1 MCPSQPPLW
10 HNVGMSSI
18 AVIPFSTRISDE
30 LAGHVARGLSLELA
44 DWLGTLGG
52 DCLVLP
58 SAQTDE
64 DGAWRKLVSF
74 TEELPPE
81 AVIELIHG
89 IPDENGHEPE
99 YRLVVSGIIEQIGG
113 TPFQDG
119 LSIAVSVT
127 DIAGGFPRGRFTAD
141 LMPVSFGDSIASL
154 FGQVAE
160 ALGLERKTPY
170 ATITRNFQAWLNLLI
185 TRALI
190 LAAEVGAVARNA
202 QGIYNPALEALR
214 LDPAFTAARDKLGD
228 LAQVLVLERGFEPG
242 EAVKALDQAVARAGT
257 DWRAL
262 RARGHL
268 MLAANE
274 PSHAAK
280 AFCQVLSGKH
290 EAPDKNERMRAA
302 LLAGKAFNL
311 ADRHVEAQRVLSVAM
326 QAENLR
332 VEAIVESATSSAA
345 MGESAVAE
353 RLWRRA
359 LELEPQSISAHL
371 YLARLYRSRGEADK
385 AAEQYEELVKAHGL
399 PREVFA
405 DAAEFFVVNGRHE
418 QALAAAERYADEHPG
433 DAIAHVLTASS
444 LNALGR
450 HKRALKSLDKAEVC
464 VGVEEIR
471 DLVTRQRRYAEHPD
485 AEQRFRTAADAAL
498 SGNAERGEAEM
509 RELIE
514 RFPEFWEAHLF
525 LGISLRRLERWQE
538 AREVL
543 EHLKANQQLPGIDKE
558 LTGIYSQLGQPE
570 KALECAKQAMD
581 AAPEDPTL
589 LTNYAAALL
598 ENDRVDEAAKYAAR
612 AEMLMPGDEPTAKLM
627 ELIKLRMTRRGMI
640 KNFAATIKEAA
651 GWFKFGRRKK

>member
-1 MCPSQPPLW
+1 
-10 HNVGMSSI
+10 MSSI

-30 LAGHVARGLSLELA
+30 LAGHVARGLSLELS
-44 DWLGTLGG
+44 DWLTDQGG
-52 DCLVLP
+52 ECLVLT
-58 SAQTDE
+58 SAQTEE

-74 TEELPPE
+74 NEELSSE
-81 AVIELIHG
+81 AVNELIHG

-99 YRLVVSGIIEQIGG
+99 FKLVVSGIIEQIAD
-113 TPFQDG
+113 TQYQDG
-119 LSIAVSVT
+119 LHIAISVT
-127 DIAGGFPRGRFTAD
+127 DLSGGFSRGRFTAD
-141 LMPVSFGDSIASL
+141 LMPASFGDSIAGL
-154 FGQVAE
+154 FRQVAE
-160 ALGLERKTPY
+160 ALGLAAKSPY

-190 LAAEVGAVARNA
+190 LAAEVGAVARDA
-202 QGIYNPALEALR
+202 KGVYNPALEALR
-214 LDPAFTAARDKLGD
+214 LDPAFTVARDKLGD
-228 LAQVLVLERGFEPG
+228 LAQALVLERGFEAG
-242 EAVKALDQAVARAGT
+242 EAVKALDQAVARSGA
-257 DWRAL
+257 DWRTL

-274 PSHAAK
+274 PSNAAK
-280 AFCQVLSGKH
+280 AFCQVLSGKF
-290 EAPDKNERMRAA
+290 EAPDKSERMRAA

-311 ADRHVEAQRVLSVAM
+311 AERHVEAQRVLSVAM

-345 MGESAVAE
+345 LGENAVAE

-359 LELEPQSISAHL
+359 LELEPQSIAARL

-385 AAEQYEELVKAHGL
+385 AAEQYEELIKAPGL

-418 QALAAAERYADEHPG
+418 QALNAAERYADEHPG

-444 LNALGR
+444 LNALGK

-471 DLVTRQRRYAEHPD
+471 DLVTRQRRYAEHPEI
-485 AEQRFRTAADAAL
+485 EQRFRAGADAAL
-498 SGNAERGEAEM
+498 TGIAGRGEAEM
-509 RELIE
+509 RELLA

-525 LGISLRRLERWQE
+525 LGIALRRQQKWQE
-538 AREVL
+538 ARGVL
-543 EHLKANQQLPGIDKE
+543 EHLKAHQQLPGIDKE
-558 LTGIYSQLGQPE
+558 LTGIYSQLGQPD

-598 ENDRVDEAAKYAAR
+598 ENDKIDEAAKYAAR
-612 AEMLMPGDEPTAKLM
+612 AEMLMPGDEPTRKLQ
-627 ELIKLRMTRRGMI
+627 ELIKLRMTKRGMI
-640 KNFAATIKEAA
+640 KNFAATIKEATS
-651 GWFKFGRRKK
+651 WFKFGRRKK

>member
-1 MCPSQPPLW
+1 
-10 HNVGMSSI
+10 MSSI

-30 LAGHVARGLSLELA
+30 LAGHVARGLSLELS
-44 DWLGTLGG
+44 DWLTDQGG
-52 DCLVLP
+52 ECLVLT
-58 SAQTDE
+58 SAQTEE

-74 TEELPPE
+74 NEELSSE
-81 AVIELIHG
+81 AVNELIHG

-99 YRLVVSGIIEQIGG
+99 FKLVVSGIIEQIAD
-113 TPFQDG
+113 TQYQDG
-119 LSIAVSVT
+119 LHIAISVT
-127 DIAGGFPRGRFTAD
+127 DLSGGFSRGRFTAD
-141 LMPVSFGDSIASL
+141 LMPASFGDSIAGL
-154 FGQVAE
+154 FRQVAE
-160 ALGLERKTPY
+160 ALGLAAKSPY

-190 LAAEVGAVARNA
+190 LAAEVGAVARDA
-202 QGIYNPALEALR
+202 KGVYNPALEALR
-214 LDPAFTAARDKLGD
+214 LDPAFTIARDKLGD
-228 LAQVLVLERGFEPG
+228 LAQALVLERGFEAG
-242 EAVKALDQAVARAGT
+242 EAVKALDQAVARSGA
-257 DWRAL
+257 DWRTL

-274 PSHAAK
+274 PSNAAK
-280 AFCQVLSGKH
+280 AFCQVLSGKF
-290 EAPDKNERMRAA
+290 EAPDKSERMRAA

-311 ADRHVEAQRVLSVAM
+311 AERHVEAQRVLSVAM

-345 MGESAVAE
+345 LGENAVAE

-359 LELEPQSISAHL
+359 LELEPQSIAARL

-385 AAEQYEELVKAHGL
+385 AAEQYEELIKAPGL

-418 QALAAAERYADEHPG
+418 QALGAAERYADEHPG
-433 DAIAHVLTASS
+433 DAIAHVLMASS
-444 LNALGR
+444 LNALGK
-450 HKRALKSLDKAEVC
+450 HKRALKSLEKAEVC

-485 AEQRFRTAADAAL
+485 AEQRFRAGADAAL
-498 SGNAERGEAEM
+498 TGNAERGEAEM
-509 RELIE
+509 RELLA

-525 LGISLRRLERWQE
+525 LGIALRRRQKWQE
-538 AREVL
+538 ARGVL

-558 LTGIYSQLGQPE
+558 LTGIYSQLGQPG

-598 ENDRVDEAAKYAAR
+598 ENDKIDEAAKYAAR
-612 AEMLMPGDEPTAKLM
+612 AEMLMPGDEPTRKLQ
-627 ELIKLRMTRRGMI
+627 ELIKLRMTKRGMI
-640 KNFAATIKEAA
+640 KNFAATIKEATS
-651 GWFKFGRRKK
+651 WFKFGRRKK

>member
-1 MCPSQPPLW
+1 
-10 HNVGMSSI
+10 MSSI

-30 LAGHVARGLSLELA
+30 LAGHVARGLSLELS
-44 DWLGTLGG
+44 DWLTDQGG
-52 DCLVLP
+52 ECLVLT
-58 SAQTDE
+58 SAQTEE

-74 TEELPPE
+74 NEELSSE
-81 AVIELIHG
+81 AVNELIHG

-99 YRLVVSGIIEQIGG
+99 FKLVVSGIIEQIAD
-113 TPFQDG
+113 TQYQDG
-119 LSIAVSVT
+119 LHIAISVT
-127 DIAGGFPRGRFTAD
+127 DLSGGFSRGRFTAD
-141 LMPVSFGDSIASL
+141 LMPASFGDSIAGL
-154 FGQVAE
+154 FRQVAE
-160 ALGLERKTPY
+160 ALGLAAKSPY

-190 LAAEVGAVARNA
+190 LAAEVGAVARDA
-202 QGIYNPALEALR
+202 KGVYNPALEALR
-214 LDPAFTAARDKLGD
+214 LDPAFTIARDKLGD
-228 LAQVLVLERGFEPG
+228 LAQALVLERGFEAG
-242 EAVKALDQAVARAGT
+242 EAVKALDQAVARSGA
-257 DWRAL
+257 DWRTL

-274 PSHAAK
+274 PSNAAK
-280 AFCQVLSGKH
+280 AFCQVLSGKF
-290 EAPDKNERMRAA
+290 EAPDKSERMRAA

-311 ADRHVEAQRVLSVAM
+311 AERHVEAQRVLSVAM

-345 MGESAVAE
+345 LGENAVAE

-359 LELEPQSISAHL
+359 LELEPQSIAARL

-385 AAEQYEELVKAHGL
+385 AAEQYEELIKAPGL

-418 QALAAAERYADEHPG
+418 QALGAAERYADEHPG
-433 DAIAHVLTASS
+433 DAIAHVLMASS
-444 LNALGR
+444 LNALGK
-450 HKRALKSLDKAEVC
+450 HKRALKSLEKAEVC

-485 AEQRFRTAADAAL
+485 AEQRFRAGADAAL
-498 SGNAERGEAEM
+498 TGNAERGEAEM
-509 RELIE
+509 RELLA

-525 LGISLRRLERWQE
+525 LGIALRRRQKWQE
-538 AREVL
+538 ARGVL

-558 LTGIYSQLGQPE
+558 LTGIYSQLGQPG

-598 ENDRVDEAAKYAAR
+598 ENDKIDEAAKYAAR
-612 AEMLMPGDEPTAKLM
+612 AEMLMPGDEPTRKLQ
-627 ELIKLRMTRRGMI
+627 ELIKLRMTKRGMI
-640 KNFAATIKEAA
+640 KNFAATIKEATS
-651 GWFKFGRRKK
+651 WFKFGRRKKNE

>member
-1 MCPSQPPLW
+1 
-10 HNVGMSSI
+10 MSSI

-30 LAGHVARGLSLELA
+30 LAGHVARGLSLELS
-44 DWLGTLGG
+44 DWLTDQGG
-52 DCLVLP
+52 ECLVLT
-58 SAQTDE
+58 SAQTEE

-74 TEELPPE
+74 NEELSSE
-81 AVIELIHG
+81 AVNELIHG

-99 YRLVVSGIIEQIGG
+99 FKLVVSGIIEQIAD
-113 TPFQDG
+113 TQYQDG
-119 LSIAVSVT
+119 LHIAISVT
-127 DIAGGFPRGRFTAD
+127 DLSGGFSRGRFTAD
-141 LMPVSFGDSIASL
+141 LMPASFGDSIAGL
-154 FGQVAE
+154 FRQVAE
-160 ALGLERKTPY
+160 ALGLAAKSPY

-190 LAAEVGAVARNA
+190 LAAEVGAVARDA
-202 QGIYNPALEALR
+202 KGVYNPALEALR
-214 LDPAFTAARDKLGD
+214 LDPAFTIARDKLGD
-228 LAQVLVLERGFEPG
+228 LAQALVLERGFEAG
-242 EAVKALDQAVARAGT
+242 EAVKALDQAVARSGA
-257 DWRAL
+257 DWRTL

-274 PSHAAK
+274 PSNAAK
-280 AFCQVLSGKH
+280 AFCQVLSGKF
-290 EAPDKNERMRAA
+290 EAPDKSERMRAA

-311 ADRHVEAQRVLSVAM
+311 AERHVEAQRVLSVAM

-345 MGESAVAE
+345 LGENAVAE

-359 LELEPQSISAHL
+359 LELEPQSIAARL

-385 AAEQYEELVKAHGL
+385 AAEQYEELIKAPGL
-399 PREVFA
+399 PREVSA

-418 QALAAAERYADEHPG
+418 QALGAAERYADEHPG
-433 DAIAHVLTASS
+433 DAIAHVLMASS
-444 LNALGR
+444 LNALGK
-450 HKRALKSLDKAEVC
+450 HKRALKSLEKAEVC

-485 AEQRFRTAADAAL
+485 AEQRFRAGADAAL
-498 SGNAERGEAEM
+498 TGNAERGEAEM
-509 RELIE
+509 RELIA

-525 LGISLRRLERWQE
+525 LGIALRRQQKWQE
-538 AREVL
+538 ARGVL

-558 LTGIYSQLGQPE
+558 LTGIYSQLGQPG

-598 ENDRVDEAAKYAAR
+598 ENDKIDEAAKYAAR
-612 AEMLMPGDEPTAKLM
+612 AEMLMPGDEPTRKLQ
-627 ELIKLRMTRRGMI
+627 ELIKLRMTKRGMI
-640 KNFAATIKEAA
+640 KNFAATIKEATS
-651 GWFKFGRRKK
+651 WFKFGRRKK

>member
-1 MCPSQPPLW
+1 
-10 HNVGMSSI
+10 MSSI

-30 LAGHVARGLSLELA
+30 LAGHVARGLSLELS
-44 DWLGTLGG
+44 DWLTDQGG
-52 DCLVLP
+52 ECLVLT
-58 SAQTDE
+58 SAQTEE

-74 TEELPPE
+74 NEELSSE
-81 AVIELIHG
+81 AVNELIHG

-99 YRLVVSGIIEQIGG
+99 FKLVVSGIIEQIAD
-113 TPFQDG
+113 TQYQDG
-119 LSIAVSVT
+119 LHIAISVT
-127 DIAGGFPRGRFTAD
+127 DLSGGFSRGRFTAD
-141 LMPVSFGDSIASL
+141 LMPASFGDSIAGL
-154 FGQVAE
+154 FRQVAE
-160 ALGLERKTPY
+160 ALGLAAKSPY

-190 LAAEVGAVARNA
+190 LAAEVGAVARDA
-202 QGIYNPALEALR
+202 KGVYNPALEALR
-214 LDPAFTAARDKLGD
+214 LDPAFTIARDKLGD
-228 LAQVLVLERGFEPG
+228 LAQALVLERGFEAG
-242 EAVKALDQAVARAGT
+242 EAVKALDQAVARSGA
-257 DWRAL
+257 DWRTL

-274 PSHAAK
+274 PSNAAK
-280 AFCQVLSGKH
+280 AFCQVLSGKF
-290 EAPDKNERMRAA
+290 EAPDKSERMRAA

-311 ADRHVEAQRVLSVAM
+311 AERHAEAQRVLSVAM

-345 MGESAVAE
+345 LGENAVAE

-359 LELEPQSISAHL
+359 LELEPQSIAARL

-385 AAEQYEELVKAHGL
+385 AAEQYEELIKAPGL
-399 PREVFA
+399 PREVSA

-418 QALAAAERYADEHPG
+418 QALGAAERYADEHPG
-433 DAIAHVLTASS
+433 DAIAHVLMASS
-444 LNALGR
+444 LNALGK
-450 HKRALKSLDKAEVC
+450 HKRALKSLEKAEVC

-485 AEQRFRTAADAAL
+485 AEQRFRAGADAAL
-498 SGNAERGEAEM
+498 TGNAERGEAEM
-509 RELIE
+509 RELIA

-525 LGISLRRLERWQE
+525 LGIALRRQQKWQE
-538 AREVL
+538 ARGVL

-558 LTGIYSQLGQPE
+558 LTGIYSQLGQPG

-598 ENDRVDEAAKYAAR
+598 ENDKIDEAAKYAAR
-612 AEMLMPGDEPTAKLM
+612 AEMLMPGDEPTRKLQ
-627 ELIKLRMTRRGMI
+627 ELIKLRMTKRGMI
-640 KNFAATIKEAA
+640 KNFAATIKEATS
-651 GWFKFGRRKK
+651 WFKFGRRKK

>member
-1 MCPSQPPLW
+1 
-10 HNVGMSSI
+10 MSSI

-30 LAGHVARGLSLELA
+30 LAGHVARGLSLELS
-44 DWLGTLGG
+44 DWLTDQGG
-52 DCLVLP
+52 ECLVLT
-58 SAQTDE
+58 SAQTEE

-74 TEELPPE
+74 NEELSSE
-81 AVIELIHG
+81 AVNELIHG

-99 YRLVVSGIIEQIGG
+99 FKLVVSGIIEQIAD
-113 TPFQDG
+113 TQYQDG
-119 LSIAVSVT
+119 LHIAISVT
-127 DIAGGFPRGRFTAD
+127 DLSGGFSRGRFTAD
-141 LMPVSFGDSIASL
+141 LMPASFGDSIAGL
-154 FGQVAE
+154 FRQVAE
-160 ALGLERKTPY
+160 ALGLAAKSPY

-190 LAAEVGAVARNA
+190 LAAEVGAVARDA
-202 QGIYNPALEALR
+202 KGVYNPALEALR
-214 LDPAFTAARDKLGD
+214 LDPAFTVARDKLGD
-228 LAQVLVLERGFEPG
+228 LAQALVLERGFEAG
-242 EAVKALDQAVARAGT
+242 EAVKALDQAVARSGA
-257 DWRAL
+257 DWRTL

-274 PSHAAK
+274 PSNAAK
-280 AFCQVLSGKH
+280 AFCQVLSGKF
-290 EAPDKNERMRAA
+290 EAPDKSERMRAA

-311 ADRHVEAQRVLSVAM
+311 AERHVEAQRVLSVAM

-345 MGESAVAE
+345 LGENAVAE

-359 LELEPQSISAHL
+359 LELEPQSIAARL

-385 AAEQYEELVKAHGL
+385 AAEQYEELIKAPGL

-418 QALAAAERYADEHPG
+418 QALGAAERYADEHPG
-433 DAIAHVLTASS
+433 DAIAHVLMASS
-444 LNALGR
+444 LNALGK
-450 HKRALKSLDKAEVC
+450 HKRALKSLEKAEVC

-485 AEQRFRTAADAAL
+485 AEQRFRAGADAAL
-498 SGNAERGEAEM
+498 TGNPERGEAEM
-509 RELIE
+509 RELLA

-525 LGISLRRLERWQE
+525 LGIALRRRQKWLE
-538 AREVL
+538 ARGVL

-558 LTGIYSQLGQPE
+558 LTGIYSQLGQPG

-598 ENDRVDEAAKYAAR
+598 ENDKIDEAAKYAAR
-612 AEMLMPGDEPTAKLM
+612 AEMLMPGDEPTRKLQ
-627 ELIKLRMTRRGMI
+627 ELIKLRMTKRGMI
-640 KNFAATIKEAA
+640 KNFAATIKEATS
-651 GWFKFGRRKK
+651 WFKFGRRKK

>member
-1 MCPSQPPLW
+1 
-10 HNVGMSSI
+10 MSSI

-30 LAGHVARGLSLELA
+30 LAGHVARGLSLELS
-44 DWLGTLGG
+44 DWLTDQGG
-52 DCLVLP
+52 ECLVLT
-58 SAQTDE
+58 SAQTEE

-74 TEELPPE
+74 NEELSSE
-81 AVIELIHG
+81 AVNELIHG
-89 IPDENGHEPE
+89 IPDENGREPE
-99 YRLVVSGIIEQIGG
+99 FKLVVSGIIEQIAD
-113 TPFQDG
+113 TQYQDG
-119 LSIAVSVT
+119 LHIAISVT
-127 DIAGGFPRGRFTAD
+127 DLSGGFSRGRFTAD
-141 LMPVSFGDSIASL
+141 LMPASFGDSIAGL
-154 FGQVAE
+154 FRQVAE
-160 ALGLERKTPY
+160 ALGLAAKSPY

-190 LAAEVGAVARNA
+190 LAAEVGAVARDA
-202 QGIYNPALEALR
+202 KGVYNPALEALR
-214 LDPAFTAARDKLGD
+214 LDPAFTIARDKLGD
-228 LAQVLVLERGFEPG
+228 LAQALVLERGFEAG
-242 EAVKALDQAVARAGT
+242 EAVKALDQAVARSGA
-257 DWRAL
+257 DWRTL

-274 PSHAAK
+274 PSNAAK
-280 AFCQVLSGKH
+280 AFCQVLSGKF
-290 EAPDKNERMRAA
+290 EAPDKSERMRAA

-311 ADRHVEAQRVLSVAM
+311 AERHVEAQRVLSVAM

-345 MGESAVAE
+345 LGENAVAE

-359 LELEPQSISAHL
+359 LELEPQSIAARL

-385 AAEQYEELVKAHGL
+385 AAEQYEELIKAPGL

-418 QALAAAERYADEHPG
+418 QALGAAERYADEHPG
-433 DAIAHVLTASS
+433 DAIAHVLMASS
-444 LNALGR
+444 LNALGK
-450 HKRALKSLDKAEVC
+450 HKRALKSLEKAEVC

-485 AEQRFRTAADAAL
+485 AEQRFRAGADAAL
-498 SGNAERGEAEM
+498 TGNAERGEAEM
-509 RELIE
+509 RELIA

-525 LGISLRRLERWQE
+525 LGIALRRQQKWQE
-538 AREVL
+538 ARGVL

-558 LTGIYSQLGQPE
+558 LTGIYSQLGQPG

-598 ENDRVDEAAKYAAR
+598 ENDKIDEAAKYAAR
-612 AEMLMPGDEPTAKLM
+612 AEMLMPGDEPTRKLQ
-627 ELIKLRMTRRGMI
+627 ELIKLRMTKRGMI
-640 KNFAATIKEAA
+640 KNFAATIKEATS
-651 GWFKFGRRKK
+651 WFKFGRRKK

>member
-1 MCPSQPPLW
+1 
-10 HNVGMSSI
+10 MSSI

-30 LAGHVARGLSLELA
+30 LAGHVARGLSLELS
-44 DWLGTLGG
+44 DWLTDQGG
-52 DCLVLP
+52 ECLVLT
-58 SAQTDE
+58 SAQTEE

-74 TEELPPE
+74 NEELSSE
-81 AVIELIHG
+81 AVNELIHG

-99 YRLVVSGIIEQIGG
+99 FKLVVSGIIDQIAD
-113 TPFQDG
+113 TQYQDG
-119 LSIAVSVT
+119 LHIAISVT
-127 DIAGGFPRGRFTAD
+127 DLSGGFSRGRFTAD
-141 LMPVSFGDSIASL
+141 LMPASFGDSVAGL
-154 FGQVAE
+154 FRQVAE
-160 ALGLERKTPY
+160 ALSLASKSPY
-170 ATITRNFQAWLNLLI
+170 TTITRNFQAWLNLLI

-190 LAAEVGAVARNA
+190 LAADVGAVARDA
-202 QGIYNPALEALR
+202 KGVYSPALEALR
-214 LDPAFTAARDKLGD
+214 LDPAFTVARDKLGD
-228 LAQVLVLERGFEPG
+228 LAQALVLERGFEAG
-242 EAVKALDQAVARAGT
+242 EAVKALDQAVARSGA

-280 AFCQVLSGKH
+280 AFCQVLSGKY
-290 EAPDKNERMRAA
+290 EAPDKSERMRAA
-302 LLAGKAFNL
+302 LLAGRAFNL
-311 ADRHVEAQRVLSVAM
+311 AERHVEAQRVLSVAM

-345 MGESAVAE
+345 LGENAVAE

-359 LELEPQSISAHL
+359 LELEPQSIAARL

-385 AAEQYEELVKAHGL
+385 ASEQYDELIKAPGL

-418 QALAAAERYADEHPG
+418 QALSAAERYADEHPG
-433 DAIAHVLTASS
+433 DAIAHVLMASS
-444 LNALGR
+444 LNALGK
-450 HKRALKSLDKAEVC
+450 HKRALKSLEKAEVC

-485 AEQRFRTAADAAL
+485 AEQRFRAGADAAL
-498 SGNAERGEAEM
+498 TGSAERGEAEM
-509 RELIE
+509 RDLME

-525 LGISLRRLERWQE
+525 LGIALRRQQKWQE
-538 AREVL
+538 ARGVL
-543 EHLKANQQLPGIDKE
+543 EHLKAHQQLPGIDKE
-558 LTGIYSQLGQPE
+558 LTGIYSQLGQPD

-598 ENDRVDEAAKYAAR
+598 ENDKIDEAAKYAAR
-612 AEMLMPGDEPTAKLM
+612 AEMLMPGDEPTRKLQ
-627 ELIKLRMTRRGMI
+627 ELIKLRMTKRGMI
-640 KNFAATIKEAA
+640 KNFAATIREATS
-651 GWFKFGRRKK
+651 WFKFGRRNKK